1 MARWRSIAYTG
12 AVLGPLLLSG
22 LGCGGELP
30 APPPEVVKQAGA
42 TTPPVIDFGKP
53 VSNDAAVPA
62 KVAVKT

>member
-1 MARWRSIAYTG
+1 MARWRLIAYTG

-22 LGCGGELP
+22 IGCSGELP
-30 APPPEVVKQAGA
+30 PPPPEVLKQAEA

-53 VSNDAAVPA
+53 VSDDAAIPA